1 MVERNCFYIQLL
13 SLSVFAISSC
23 KSKKA
28 NLENNVSNPNING
41 FSLGKHFKVI
51 IRDTKN
57 TNKQITYDR
66 SRGRLNL

>member
-13 SLSVFAISSC
+13 SLSIFAISSC

-57 TNKQITYDR
+57 TEWNNDYSNSK
-66 SRGRLNL
+66 N